1 MLRTTVRRAEALAFQ
16 RDGFVRLRDAALRPE
31 LIAPLR
37 ERFERLFRGHFETGH
52 PTHTH
57 THKTPTHN
65 NKKQPP
71 QSFASL
77 ATCLSSHRLPLCPQR
92 SALQN
97 SALQNSALQSS
108 ALQYSALPSAALQ
121 NSALQNS
128 ALQSAALLSCALPKL
143 RSAKSRSAKS
153 RSAKSA
159 LSLVTAPCIYT
170 AGVYPD
176 EWHWREG
183 ISRHDAPR
191 EICNGWKVQKHSR
204 LFRHESHCFPPF
216 ICITPLVRSVT
227 KGRFKSSHPHATLV
241 TRLFFP
247 AFYFALSSRIRL
259 LRIHHSMCF
268 CFLPRP
274 TRLPPPVGSADR
286 KRRIERITRRA
297 RMQGTR
303 LSHYFL

>member
-92 SALQN
+92 S
-97 SALQNSALQSS
+97 
-108 ALQYSALPSAALQ
+108 ALQ

>member
-77 ATCLSSHRLPLCPQR
+77 ATCLSSHRLPLCPQ
-92 SALQN
+92 L
-97 SALQNSALQSS
+97 
-108 ALQYSALPSAALQ
+108 
-121 NSALQNS
+121 SALQNS